1 MMGGAQ
7 KKCSIHKIKIMS
19 ETNYDRI
26 IALLDAAAV
35 PYKIH
40 EHEAIRTVDEVEE
53 RLPHLAPIMVKT
65 IAFSLKDG
73 RIVLVAI
80 HGQDRIDY
88 RKIAKAVSTNRRNVR
103 SMSPEE
109 VLAELGYEVG
119 SVGPFALQ
127 DNVLIL
133 IDEHV
138 AQMPTFNCGSGKT
151 TATLELSF
159 AGLQRVTGGQVLSL
173 AKDS

>member
-1 MMGGAQ
+1 
-7 KKCSIHKIKIMS
+7 MS
-19 ETNYDRI
+19 EANYDAI

-40 EHEAIRTVDEVEE
+40 EHEAIRTVDDAKEK
-53 RLPHLAPIMVKT
+53 LPHLAPIMVKT
-65 IAFSLKDG
+65 IAFALKDG
-73 RIVLVAI
+73 RIVLAAI

-88 RKIAKAVSTNRRNVR
+88 RKVAQAVGTNRRNVR

-109 VLAELGYEVG
+109 VLTELGYEVG

-133 IDEHV
+133 IDKHV
-138 AQMPTFNCGSGKT
+138 AQMPTLNCGSGKT
-151 TATLELSF
+151 TVTLELSF
-159 AGLQRVTGGQVLSL
+159 VSLHQVTGGQVLSL
-173 AKDS
+173 AKIN